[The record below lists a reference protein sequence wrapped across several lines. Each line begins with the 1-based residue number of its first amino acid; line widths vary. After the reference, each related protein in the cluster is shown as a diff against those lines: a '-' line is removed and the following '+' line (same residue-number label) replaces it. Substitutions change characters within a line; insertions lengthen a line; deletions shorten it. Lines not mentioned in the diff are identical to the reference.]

1 MSLCS
6 VAPEKQNTLGHHG
19 PHYTVRY
26 SFCRFGK
33 SIRGVEKDI
42 NNIVLTLCTTLPN
55 TGTMNAQKA
64 TPCEYAGI
72 LGDSS
77 DSDEEP
83 SPEDQLAISWEHLPI
98 LERLGLSSGT
108 EMTEKE
114 VENAFT
120 QLALAFRCDQYTLTQ
135 RLQAEEHDRTV
146 AQENFILELD
156 QTRSTLQ
163 YLRGRC
169 VDAEMLSRIEASLDT
184 VLDGVSDIIA
194 AAEMLGTVHQEA
206 RVCHSVEM
214 MGIHAE
220 HLKRRHAV
228 ERSELLESRKFFHRS
243 RGRRHSDSE
252 DGDFR
257 HLFARRDS
265 QQTILRRRVSVTLIP
280 TGSEVGNNNTKT
292 YSHCGPVI
300 MLSDLETKFQ
310 EGCRASADTD
320 SQGPAGGSVNQASRP
335 SEMSPHHTPLLLR
348 QSSTQSSQSL
358 EEESEVAPHTSS
370 LQMTLHHRR
379 RSAIVAH
386 EASSE
391 EAEAKESRAG
401 SGVGAGS
408 GAGTSETS
416 ELSTCIAE
424 SVCTTEPLVV
434 LSEQRPLATWL
445 SYWTWMVL
453 LLLAL
458 YFFLLLGFLLWGLKV
473 PHHSSSF

>member
-1 MSLCS
+1 
-6 VAPEKQNTLGHHG
+6 
-19 PHYTVRY
+19 
-26 SFCRFGK
+26 
-33 SIRGVEKDI
+33 
-42 NNIVLTLCTTLPN
+42 
-55 TGTMNAQKA
+55 MNAQKA

-146 AQENFILELD
+146 AQENLILELE
-156 QTRSTLQ
+156 QTRNTLQ

-169 VDAEMLSRIEASLDT
+169 LDAEMLSRIEASLDT
-184 VLDGVSDIIA
+184 VLDSVSDIIT

-214 MGIHAE
+214 MGIHVE

-228 ERSELLESRKFFHRS
+228 ERSELLETRKCFHRS

-252 DGDFR
+252 DGDVR

-265 QQTILRRRVSVTLIP
+265 QHTLLRRRVSVTLIP
-280 TGSEVGNNNTKT
+280 TGSQ
-292 YSHCGPVI
+292 
-300 MLSDLETKFQ
+300 LRDLETKFQ
-310 EGCRASADTD
+310 EGCRASAATD
-320 SQGPAGGSVNQASRP
+320 SQGPEGGSVNQASRP

-379 RSAIVAH
+379 RSAIVTH

-391 EAEAKESRAG
+391 EAKAKESRAG
-401 SGVGAGS
+401 SGVGTGSGAGS
-408 GAGTSETS
+408 GAGTSKT
-416 ELSTCIAE
+416 TT
-424 SVCTTEPLVV
+424 VCTTEPLVV
-434 LSEQRPLATWL
+434 LSEQRLLATWL
-445 SYWTWMVL
+445 SYWMWMVL

-473 PHHSSSF
+473 PHRSF

>member
-1 MSLCS
+1 M
-6 VAPEKQNTLGHHG
+6 NTL
-19 PHYTVRY
+19 
-26 SFCRFGK
+26 
-33 SIRGVEKDI
+33 
-42 NNIVLTLCTTLPN
+42 
-55 TGTMNAQKA
+55 
-64 TPCEYAGI
+64 
-72 LGDSS
+72 SS
-77 DSDEEP
+77 LLLSSEP

-114 VENAFT
+114 VESAFT
-120 QLALAFRCDQYTLTQ
+120 QLALAFHCDQYTLTR

-146 AQENFILELD
+146 AQENLILELER
-156 QTRSTLQ
+156 TRNTLQ

-169 VDAEMLSRIEASLDT
+169 VDAEMLNRIEASLDT

-214 MGIHAE
+214 MGIHVE
-220 HLKRRHAV
+220 HLKRCHAV
-228 ERSELLESRKFFHRS
+228 ERSELLETRKFFHRS
-243 RGRRHSDSE
+243 RGRRQSDSE
-252 DGDFR
+252 DGDVR

-265 QQTILRRRVSVTLIP
+265 QQTLLRRRVSVTLIP
-280 TGSEVGNNNTKT
+280 TGSQ
-292 YSHCGPVI
+292 
-300 MLSDLETKFQ
+300 LSDLETKFQ

-320 SQGPAGGSVNQASRP
+320 SQGPEGGSVNQASRP
-335 SEMSPHHTPLLLR
+335 SEMSSHHTPLLLR

-358 EEESEVAPHTSS
+358 GEESEVASHTSS
-370 LQMTLHHRR
+370 LQMTLHHRW
-379 RSAIVAH
+379 RSAIVAR

-391 EAEAKESRAG
+391 EAEAKESGAG

-408 GAGTSETS
+408 GARSGAGTSEPS

-424 SVCTTEPLVV
+424 SVCTTESLVV

-445 SYWTWMVL
+445 SYWTWVVL

>member
-1 MSLCS
+1 
-6 VAPEKQNTLGHHG
+6 
-19 PHYTVRY
+19 
-26 SFCRFGK
+26 
-33 SIRGVEKDI
+33 
-42 NNIVLTLCTTLPN
+42 
-55 TGTMNAQKA
+55 
-64 TPCEYAGI
+64 
-72 LGDSS
+72 
-77 DSDEEP
+77 
-83 SPEDQLAISWEHLPI
+83 
-98 LERLGLSSGT
+98 
-108 EMTEKE
+108 MTEKE

-146 AQENFILELD
+146 AQENLILELE
-156 QTRSTLQ
+156 QTRNTLQ

-214 MGIHAE
+214 MGIHVE

-228 ERSELLESRKFFHRS
+228 ERSELLETRKFFHRS

-252 DGDFR
+252 DGDVR

-265 QQTILRRRVSVTLIP
+265 QQTLLRRRVSVTLIP
-280 TGSEVGNNNTKT
+280 TGSQ
-292 YSHCGPVI
+292 
-300 MLSDLETKFQ
+300 LSDLETKFQ

-320 SQGPAGGSVNQASRP
+320 SQGPEGGSVNQASRP
-335 SEMSPHHTPLLLR
+335 SEMSPHHTPLLFR

-370 LQMTLHHRR
+370 RQMTLHHRR
-379 RSAIVAH
+379 RSAIVVR

-408 GAGTSETS
+408 GAGTSETC

-445 SYWTWMVL
+445 SYWMWMVL
-453 LLLAL
+453 LLPAL